1 MLIDVADGV
10 IDPGWGHPSARLHP
24 TAALASAADRVLSEP
39 SAAPLQYGAAQ
50 RFGPFLEGLAGFLS
64 TQDAYGGN
72 VDPPTLFPIAGAL
85 RGVDLAATLELGLFG
100 ENIVNLRQVYG
111 QRMDAVSNALRSTLA
126 DEINCTEPGGSFFWL
141 NLSGGIDADPLLQQA
156 RLAGDT
162 CGPGTTFSASGGS
175 AI

>member
-1 MLIDVADGV
+1 M
-10 IDPGWGHPSARLHP
+10 
-24 TAALASAADRVLSEP
+24 
-39 SAAPLQYGAAQ
+39 
-50 RFGPFLEGLAGFLS
+50 
-64 TQDAYGGN
+64 
-72 VDPPTLFPIAGAL
+72 
-85 RGVDLAATLELGLFG
+85 DLAATLELGLLG

-111 QRMDAVSNALRSTLA
+111 QRMDAVSNALRCSTLA

-141 NLSGGIDADPLLQQA
+141 NLSRGIDADARLHQA